1 MTKADKTRQ
10 HILEKTAP
18 LFNRK
23 GFHGTSLTE
32 LTAATGLTKGALYG
46 NFQDKEEMAL
56 EAFQYSITKVREVV
70 NQELSGALTCKEQL
84 IALLGF
90 YSNYVFS
97 PPIPGG
103 CPLLNTAIE
112 VDDHRTSMR
121 RVLVKELHHTIGF
134 IENLLQRG
142 MEKNEFR
149 QDIDPAG
156 IAYILFCAIEG
167 ALMFSRAE
175 RSREPMDIIV
185 KHCKNILDQITK

>member
-84 IALLGF
+84 IALLSF

-134 IENLLQRG
+134 IQNLLQRG

-156 IAYILFCAIEG
+156 IAYILFCSIEG

-185 KHCKNILDQITK
+185 QHCKNILDQITK

>member
-70 NQELSGALTCKEQL
+70 KQELSGALTCKEQL
-84 IALLGF
+84 IALLSF

-134 IENLLQRG
+134 IKNLLQQG

-156 IAYILFCAIEG
+156 IAYILFCSIEG

-185 KHCKNILDQITK
+185 QHCKNILDQITK